1 VNLPPRITQLFKA
14 TPKPV
19 LILVIGGLAVVA
31 AATLKPKPAPITVE
45 KPKPPVVKTWVAQ
58 PQTKTLDVFT
68 QGTVAPKRE
77 IELVS
82 EVGGRIVHTSTDFVS
97 GGFAQ
102 RGSTLIQID
111 PRDYQFALIQ
121 AEASVKDSEQ
131 LLATERGRARQ
142 AKREWRDLGN
152 PEANALFLREPQ
164 LAASE
169 AHLRSAQA
177 NRDKA
182 KLNLERCAITLP
194 FDGRIRSTHVNLGQ
208 YVTPGTP
215 IAQVFDTQ
223 VAQVR
228 LPLTDHQIALLSLP
242 TRHNTLTEGSQ
253 AEPAQVTISG
263 TIGGRMH
270 SWQGRLVRTDASID
284 TRSRLYY
291 AVAEVDS
298 PFTAT
303 EEQPT
308 PMVVGLFV
316 EAQIRGRELKNV
328 VRLPKV
334 ALFKRNK
341 LYTLTDKQKVEQRQV
356 EVLHSDGKHAWVRG
370 PLPAGTRVIIDK
382 QNRLSEGLSV
392 TQAAIISEPT
402 APTVEQTAALIKAE
416 G

>member
-1 VNLPPRITQLFKA
+1 VNLPPRLAQLLQA

-19 LILVIGGLAVVA
+19 LILAVGGLAVLA
-31 AATLKPKPAPITVE
+31 LANLKPKPAPIAVE
-45 KPKPPVVKTWVAQ
+45 APKPPVVSTWIAQ
-58 PQTKTLDVFT
+58 PQTKALDVFT

-82 EVGGRIVHTSTDFVS
+82 EVAGRIVHTSTDFVS

-102 RGSTLIQID
+102 RDSTLVQID
-111 PRDYQFALIQ
+111 PRDYQLALVQ
-121 AEASVKDSEQ
+121 AEANVKDAEQ

-164 LAASE
+164 LAASK
-169 AHLRSAQA
+169 AHLLSAQA

-182 KLNLERCAITLP
+182 KLNLERSAITLP

-215 IAQVFDTQ
+215 IAQIFDTQ
-223 VAQVR
+223 VAQIR
-228 LPLTDHQIALLSLP
+228 LPLTDRQVALLSLP
-242 TRHNTLTEGSQ
+242 TNPQQSVEGSQ
-253 AEPAQVTISG
+253 PAHVIIRG
-263 TIGGRMH
+263 TIGGQIR

-291 AVAEVDS
+291 AVAEVEA

-303 EEQPT
+303 QAQPT
-308 PMVVGLFV
+308 PLVVGLFV
-316 EAQIRGRELKNV
+316 EAQIRGRELENV
-328 VRLPKV
+328 TELPKS
-334 ALFKRNK
+334 ALFKRNQ
-341 LYTLTDKQKVEQRQV
+341 LYVLTDKQQVEQRQV
-356 EVLHSDGKHAWVRG
+356 ELLHSDASRVWVRG
-370 PLPAGTRVIIDK
+370 PLPSGTRVVIDK
-382 QNRLSEGLSV
+382 QNRLSEGLV
-392 TQAAIISEPT
+392 VIPAATTSGST
-402 APTVEQTAALIKAE
+402 APIDEPMTALTQVE